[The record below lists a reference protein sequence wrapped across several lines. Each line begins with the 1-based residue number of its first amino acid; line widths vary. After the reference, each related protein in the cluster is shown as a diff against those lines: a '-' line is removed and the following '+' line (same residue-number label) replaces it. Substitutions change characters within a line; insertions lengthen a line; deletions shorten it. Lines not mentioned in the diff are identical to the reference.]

1 MFISNKEKLHL
12 IDRVKL
18 VDALIKDMSFMSTE
32 ITMLKAKVKVLE
44 GVKKPKKVVSEAQKA
59 KQREYMRKYKAK
71 KKLEA
76 QNGNSVSTTS
86 V

>member
-18 VDALIKDMSFMSTE
+18 VDALIKDMSLMSTE

-44 GVKKPKKVVSEAQKA
+44 GVKKPKKVVTEAQKA
-59 KQREYMRKYKAK
+59 KQREYMRNYKAK

>member
-1 MFISNKEKLHL
+1 MFISNKER
-12 IDRVKL
+12 IQ
-18 VDALIKDMSFMSTE
+18 IKRDIETLSKIVGDLNAE
-32 ITMLKAKVKVLE
+32 VVYLGAKVKALE
-44 GVKKPKKVVSEAQKA
+44 AKKPKVKKPVSEAQKA
-59 KQREYMRKYKAK
+59 KQREYMRNYKAK